1 MYVCMRGSEW
11 VRGRE
16 RKAIL
21 RRQRVCVG
29 QERRKG
35 DRKRGLGISDS
46 LQLTRADEISWLAAP
61 RGRGSGPLTGS
72 LWRIAHP
79 RRRREIM
86 KRIKCAL
93 LAVAAA
99 ADCDSRRWMCDPGAA
114 EIRRDDD
121 RRDDRAAPGRLPQGA
136 EMVVLSAVEHLHL
149 PCRAA
154 DRAPLA
160 CVRLP
165 LLSQGA
171 RTISKWPEA
180 EGAEDGPPG
189 QGVRGDFYDRGQGLG
204 RRTDFRADHHWTH
217 LGEFVTWLLRVFSP
231 QICAIIR
238 VMFEM

>member
-1 MYVCMRGSEW
+1 MRDR
-11 VRGRE
+11 RGGKE
-16 RKAIL
+16 IEK
-21 RRQRVCVG
+21 
-29 QERRKG
+29 E
-35 DRKRGLGISDS
+35 ISVI
-46 LQLTRADEISWLAAP
+46 LQLTRADKISWLAAS

-72 LWRIAHP
+72 LWRVAHP

-121 RRDDRAAPGRLPQGA
+121 RRDDRAAPGRLSQGA
-136 EMVVLSAVEHLHL
+136 EMVVLPAVEHLHL

-171 RTISKWPEA
+171 RAISKWPEA
-180 EGAEDGPPG
+180 EGGKDGPPG

-204 RRTDFRADHHWTH
+204 RRTDFWTDHHWTY
-217 LGEFVTWLLRVFSP
+217 LGEFVTWLLCCFLVSDMCDYYSDVWNIIAIKILAYNNTPRV
-231 QICAIIR
+231 
-238 VMFEM
+238 